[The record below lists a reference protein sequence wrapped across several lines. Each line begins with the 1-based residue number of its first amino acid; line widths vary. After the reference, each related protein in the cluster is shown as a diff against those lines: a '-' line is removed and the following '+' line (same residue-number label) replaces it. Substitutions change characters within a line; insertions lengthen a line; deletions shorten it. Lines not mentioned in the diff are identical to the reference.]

1 MIKITFA
8 GVGLHITDSGLLGI
22 KMDEKGQRSLGGK
35 LALWAFYAFCFYF
48 IWMMVRFFWVVSDIQ
63 APPGAAADWSMA
75 TTSGQWL
82 SALLGA
88 GVLGAVG
95 MLPGAIAW
103 YTRPR
108 ED

>member
-1 MIKITFA
+1 MGILCILF
-8 GVGLHITDSGLLGI
+8 LLYLDDG
-22 KMDEKGQRSLGGK
+22 
-35 LALWAFYAFCFYF
+35 A
-48 IWMMVRFFWVVSDIQ
+48 FFWVVSDIQ

>member
-48 IWMMVRFFWVVSDIQ
+48 IWMMVRFFLGSKRY
-63 APPGAAADWSMA
+63 PG
-75 TTSGQWL
+75 
-82 SALLGA
+82 SAGR
-88 GVLGAVG
+88 G
-95 MLPGAIAW
+95 
-103 YTRPR
+103 R
-108 ED
+108 